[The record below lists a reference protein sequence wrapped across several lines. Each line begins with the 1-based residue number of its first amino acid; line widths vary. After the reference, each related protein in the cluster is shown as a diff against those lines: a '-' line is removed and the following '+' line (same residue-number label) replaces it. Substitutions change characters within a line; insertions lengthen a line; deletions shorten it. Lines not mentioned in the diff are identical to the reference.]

1 MRKFLIIIVISFVS
15 VSVFSQFHISFSSG
29 YNIPFQ
35 KNNTWLPYQNL
46 TYYEYYNINHD
57 TTISGHYNLYK
68 IDSNSKNLDIKFN
81 TGLQYSIGIN
91 YIFKKYFGFD
101 VQYIYNNDSISFF
114 DNICKK
120 NIGHFYERTDN
131 TYYSDDTKL
140 YMHVLNSI
148 TRRYQFGIIF
158 QYPLKNN
165 FVPYIKTS
173 IGLNDTKIRIRSK
186 PELYRYLNIVEQFY
200 GKISKSYALTL
211 GLKKTFK
218 NIDLF
223 AEAVYDLYSYSPVK
237 GKITRS
243 LNTNDIEFTNDSM
256 LIENLA
262 NYPQYNCDFV
272 FNSNKRIKPSLNLNT
287 LSFNIGFQY
296 KIPTSK
302 DDFIWLKNNFISH
315 LFFEFDKGYALAM
328 DKKSLPMPYS
338 NITTEYYDSKEPIYD
353 PTWNS
358 PGHLRYYIEK
368 TVLKRK
374 NNSMNFATGFTSS
387 ASIGY
392 NFSKYF
398 AAIFNYKYN
407 NTTSDKHKK
416 STIATDVLFDS
427 NFGMYVPE
435 YSDYLFELDS
445 LIFDFSSNNNSYYLM
460 GMFQYPLLEKIT
472 PFIKLGLGISK
483 HVIQI
488 NKKYKEYA
496 YYSTGEIHIYSYKEK
511 YYDSFSLS
519 KQISLGAKFK
529 IVNNLYLTSEAIFT
543 FENYKPTKVFV
554 YDYYDDSNTFQFDMD
569 LVNDEY
575 YANPSNS
582 IYIDGRNIRDRY
594 KNTFAMSTICFQLGI
609 QYLIK

>member
-1 MRKFLIIIVISFVS
+1 
-15 VSVFSQFHISFSSG
+15 
-29 YNIPFQ
+29 
-35 KNNTWLPYQNL
+35 
-46 TYYEYYNINHD
+46 
-57 TTISGHYNLYK
+57 
-68 IDSNSKNLDIKFN
+68 
-81 TGLQYSIGIN
+81 
-91 YIFKKYFGFD
+91 
-101 VQYIYNNDSISFF
+101 
-114 DNICKK
+114 
-120 NIGHFYERTDN
+120 
-131 TYYSDDTKL
+131 
-140 YMHVLNSI
+140 
-148 TRRYQFGIIF
+148 
-158 QYPLKNN
+158 
-165 FVPYIKTS
+165 
-173 IGLNDTKIRIRSK
+173 
-186 PELYRYLNIVEQFY
+186 
-200 GKISKSYALTL
+200 
-211 GLKKTFK
+211 
-218 NIDLF
+218 
-223 AEAVYDLYSYSPVK
+223 
-237 GKITRS
+237 
-243 LNTNDIEFTNDSM
+243 M